1 MKISIIIPTKDRP
14 QLVIETLNAV
24 ANAVKGV
31 DNEVLVVNDS
41 EKPLILPD
49 TLTNVVTV
57 LRNPKAGVASA
68 RNFGAKNATGEL
80 LLFIDD
86 DMLIQAEDIQ
96 TTFRLH
102 QKYQRCCI
110 NLNWIYPPERSAKI
124 AQTPFGRYLI
134 HYGFTSLKG
143 WNRGNDWNDEELF
156 VTHGIT
162 SQYLSMAK
170 RDFNESGGYNEV
182 FPHAGF
188 EDYEFAK
195 RLQVLGFTFY
205 IYPKSRLFHNE
216 SDRLDINAWLDR
228 RRRGGATRKV
238 AVGLGYQEVAISYSF
253 TKKIILNVLSFF
265 SPLIQFVVRRLPNK
279 TAFDSIYFRIVNILL
294 TVAIY
299 EGYNSKK

>member
-1 MKISIIIPTKDRP
+1 MKLSIIIPTKDRP
-14 QLVIETLNAV
+14 QLVIETLTAV
-24 ANAVKGV
+24 VRAVKKV
-31 DNEVLVVNDS
+31 DNEILVVNDS

-49 TLTNVVTV
+49 ALTNVVTV

-68 RNFGAKNATGEL
+68 RNFGAKNAIGEL

-96 TTFRLH
+96 TTLGLH

-110 NLNWIYPPERSAKI
+110 NLNWIYPPERSARI
-124 AQTPFGRYLI
+124 AQTSFGRYLI

-143 WNRGNDWNDEELF
+143 WNRGNDWNDEEIF

-162 SQYLSMAK
+162 SQYLSMTK
-170 RDFNESGGYNEV
+170 KDFEESGGYNEI

-195 RLQVLGFTFY
+195 RLQALGFIFY

-216 SDRLDINAWLDR
+216 SDRLDLNAWLDR

-238 AVGLGYQEVAISYSF
+238 AVGLGYQEVAIYYSF
-253 TKKIILNVLSFF
+253 TKKIILNVLSFS
-265 SPLIQFVVRRLPNK
+265 SPLLQFVVRILPNK
-279 TAFDSIYFRIVNILL
+279 PAFDSIHFRIVNILL
-294 TVAIY
+294 AVAIY